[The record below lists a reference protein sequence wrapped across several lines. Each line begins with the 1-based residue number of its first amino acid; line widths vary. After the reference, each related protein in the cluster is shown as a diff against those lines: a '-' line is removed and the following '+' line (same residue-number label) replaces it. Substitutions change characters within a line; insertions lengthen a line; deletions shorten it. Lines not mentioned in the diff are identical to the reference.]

1 MNQIASLIHL
11 SVKELFDIDVSVELS
26 RPDPNFGDLT
36 SNIALKIAKQVSKS
50 PPDVA
55 KKLAEALTD
64 KSELVSKIEVAGP
77 GFLNLWLTDSAL
89 LDNLKDQQVEQ
100 INSGKKILV
109 EYSDPNPFKPLHAG
123 HLYTTLVGDTI
134 ARLIERSG
142 AEVIRLN
149 YGGDVGLHVGKA
161 MWGILK
167 SLGGEKPEEL
177 SKIQP
182 KKRAQWLGE
191 RYVEGSSAYE
201 DNEQDKAEIKS
212 INKRVYQLH
221 SEDDRTSAFAQI
233 YWECRAWSY
242 DYLRQ
247 LYSELEVEEF
257 DRFIPESEVFRLG
270 LDTVLSQLTKGV
282 YRKSEGAIVYKGEDN
297 DLHTRVFVTSEGLP
311 TYEAKEVGLLLLKW
325 QDYQFDQSIMITANE
340 QVQYM
345 QVVLAS
351 VDEFEPQ
358 IVERTKHIAHG
369 VVKLTGGVKMSSR
382 KGSVVTANDIISSA
396 SEAAKMSQNDVSANS
411 VLAAIKYAF
420 TKNKI
425 GGDVV
430 YSPEESIALEGNS
443 GPYLQYAHARAASI
457 IAKRMNKDSTDQ
469 VKQKSPKELV
479 FTLAEGQQLDKNE
492 RRLVAKLGEYSD
504 VLSSAIAELAPHLI
518 NSYIYELAQEFNRFY
533 ENSRVI
539 GSDKQTFRLALVAQY
554 ADTLKDGLSLLGID
568 APDEM

>member
-1 MNQIASLIHL
+1 MNQIASLISL
-11 SVKELFDIDVSVELS
+11 SVKDLFEIETQVELT

-36 SNIALKIAKQVSKS
+36 SNVALKIAKQVSK
-50 PPDVA
+50 PPRDVA
-55 KKLAEALTD
+55 SVLADALSN

-89 LDNLKDQQVEQ
+89 LDNLKEQQVEQ
-100 INSGKKILV
+100 INSCKKILV

-161 MWGILK
+161 MWAILK
-167 SLGGEKPEEL
+167 QIDGENVDDL
-177 SKIQP
+177 AKIQP
-182 KKRAQWLGE
+182 EQRAQWLGE

-201 DNEQDKAEIKS
+201 DNQQAKAEIIS
-212 INKRVYQLH
+212 INKRVYKVH
-221 SEDDRTSAFAQI
+221 NEDDKTSAFAKI

-247 LYSELEVEEF
+247 LYAELEVEEF
-257 DRFIPESEVFRLG
+257 DRFIPESEVFRVG
-270 LDTVLSQLTKGV
+270 LDTVLSQLKKGV
-282 YRKSEGAIVYKGEDN
+282 YQESEGAIVYRGEEK
-297 DLHTRVFVTSEGLP
+297 DLHTRVFINSEGLP

-325 QDYQFDQSIMITANE
+325 RDYQFDQSIMITANE

-351 VDEFEPQ
+351 VAEFEPM

-369 VVKLTGGVKMSSR
+369 MVKLSGGVKMSSR
-382 KGSVVTANDIISSA
+382 KGSVVTAKDIISSA
-396 SEAAKMSQNDVSANS
+396 SEAAKNSSNDVSQNS

-430 YSPEESIALEGNS
+430 YSPEESVALEGNS

-457 IAKRMNKDSTDQ
+457 IAKRAKTGNDNL
-469 VKQKSPKELV
+469 VEQKSVHELA
-479 FTLAEGQQLDKNE
+479 LGEDQQLDNSE
-492 RRLVAKLGEYSD
+492 RRLVAKLGEYSE
-504 VLSSAIAELAPHLI
+504 VINTAIAELSPHLI

-539 GSDKQTFRLALVAQY
+539 GSDKQHFRLALVAVY

-568 APDEM
+568 APNEM

>member
-1 MNQIASLIHL
+1 MNQIASLISL
-11 SVKELFDIDVSVELS
+11 SVKDLFEIETQVELT

-36 SNIALKIAKQVSKS
+36 SNVALKIAKQVSK
-50 PPDVA
+50 PPRDVA
-55 KKLAEALTD
+55 SVLAEALSN

-89 LDNLKDQQVEQ
+89 LDNLKEQQVEQ
-100 INSGKKILV
+100 INSCKKILV

-161 MWGILK
+161 MWAILK
-167 SLGGEKPEEL
+167 QIDGENVDDL
-177 SKIQP
+177 AKIQP
-182 KKRAQWLGE
+182 EQRAQWLGE

-201 DNEQDKAEIKS
+201 DNQQAKAEIIS
-212 INKRVYQLH
+212 INKRVYKVH
-221 SEDDRTSAFAQI
+221 NEDDKTSAFAKI

-247 LYSELEVEEF
+247 LYAELEVEEF
-257 DRFIPESEVFRLG
+257 DRFIPESEVFRVG
-270 LDTVLSQLTKGV
+270 LDTVLSQLKKGV
-282 YRKSEGAIVYKGEDN
+282 YQESEGAIVYRGEEK
-297 DLHTRVFVTSEGLP
+297 DLHTRVFINSEGLP

-325 QDYQFDQSIMITANE
+325 RDYQFDQSIMITANE

-351 VDEFEPQ
+351 VAEFEPM

-369 VVKLTGGVKMSSR
+369 MVKLSGGVKMSSR
-382 KGSVVTANDIISSA
+382 KGSVVTAKDIISSA
-396 SEAAKMSQNDVSANS
+396 SEAAKNSSNDVSQNS

-430 YSPEESIALEGNS
+430 YSPEESVALEGNS

-457 IAKRMNKDSTDQ
+457 IAKRSKTGNDNL
-469 VKQKSPKELV
+469 VEQKSVHELA
-479 FTLAEGQQLDKNE
+479 LGEDQQLDNSE
-492 RRLVAKLGEYSD
+492 RRLVAKLGEYSE
-504 VLSSAIAELAPHLI
+504 VINTAIAELSPHLI

-539 GSDKQTFRLALVAQY
+539 GSDKQNFRLALVAVY

-568 APDEM
+568 APNEM